1 MASHLRRSLLLA
13 LATALLAPLTLAQ
26 QATATTT
33 VTTVSTVARD
43 AAAGM
48 LAAGQSRTLLLGGPV
63 RDLAVHW
70 RGASEATV
78 TVALSTDGVGYAAPV
93 DVGRD
98 EVGEGRGNGRTYG
111 ALLPAGGAVS
121 LRVSTDTALRD
132 LRVVGLTDGKRST
145 RTMTRPV
152 GAAAAVAQPAV
163 LSRAQWGA
171 DESLRFDANGKE
183 KFPPAFYPTKKLIVH
198 HTAGANDDPDP
209 AATIRSIYYYHAV
222 TQNWGDIGYNFLVDE
237 SGRVYEGRY
246 SRSYPAGTYPSGD
259 NAAGEGVT
267 GAHTGGWNSGTVGV
281 ALLGTLTSRDATP
294 AARDALT
301 SFLAWEAERNGLD
314 PKATTT
320 FVNPVSGATRTT
332 PNIAGHRDYGST
344 ECPGGTFYATL
355 PALRTAVADRIAGTT
370 TEPAPDPAPEPVADT
385 TAPTAPASLTASA
398 GSRSVRLTWSASS
411 DDVGVTGYTVARSA
425 TSATSGWNNVAT
437 TSATTWTSTGLKRDK
452 RYWFRVRATD
462 AAGNLSPWSTVASA
476 VAG

>member
-13 LATALLAPLTLAQ
+13 LATVLLTPLTVAQ
-26 QATATTT
+26 QASATTT
-33 VTTVSTVARD
+33 VTTVRTLAR
-43 AAAGM
+43 AAAGGA
-48 LAAGQSRTLLLGGPV
+48 LAAGQTATLSVSGPV
-63 RDLAVHW
+63 RDVAVHW
-70 RGASEATV
+70 RGAPDATV
-78 TVALSTDGVGYAAPV
+78 TISLSTDGIDYAAPV

-111 ALLPAGGAVS
+111 ALLPAGGATY
-121 LRVSTDTALRD
+121 LRVATDTALRD

-145 RTMTRPV
+145 RTVTRPV

-163 LSRAQWGA
+163 VSRAEWNA
-171 DESLRFDANGKE
+171 DESLRFDGSGKE

-198 HTAGANDDPDP
+198 HTAGANNDPDP

-222 TQNWGDIGYNFLVDE
+222 TQGWGDIGYNFLVDE

-259 NAAGEGVT
+259 NTAGEGVT

-320 FVNPVSGATRTT
+320 FVNPVSGATKTT
-332 PNIAGHRDYGST
+332 PNIAGHRDYAST

-355 PALRTAVADRIAGTT
+355 PGLRTAVADRIAGST

-398 GSRSVRLTWSASS
+398 GSRSIRLAWSASS
-411 DDVGVTGYTVARSA
+411 DNVGVTGYTVARSGS
-425 TSATSGWNNVAT
+425 SATSGWSNVAT
-437 TSATTWTSTGLKRDK
+437 TSATSWTSSGLKRGK
-452 RYWFRVRATD
+452 RYWFRVRAAD
-462 AAGNLSPWSTVASA
+462 AAGNLGPWSSVASA